1 MSDTTRGDKLVRPN
15 DVAERLG
22 VDGKAVR
29 NFLRSEFKR
38 DPSKKNTSWYLTADM
53 VAAIEDHFTPQDDDD
68 DVTSDADDEIGE
80 IDTDTE

>member
-1 MSDTTRGDKLVRPN
+1 MSDTQRQAKLVRPN

-38 DPSKKNTSWYLTADM
+38 PNEKKNTSWHLTPEM
-53 VAAIEDHFTPQDDDD
+53 VDAIETYFVPKDDGDD
-68 DVTSDADDEIGE
+68 DVTIEETPAE
-80 IDTDTE
+80 